1 MYPGDIL
8 DIKVE
13 FKEFKDFKE
22 RRKNKNLNSG
32 ILNNLKKEL
41 VNVHVLFV
49 LPYRSVFV
57 FVLLNKENIFLEK
70 ELSFYCVIKEGRS
83 LFVFQEV
90 LQRVCPSWRRETI
103 AMR

>member
-8 DIKVE
+8 DVKVE

-41 VNVHVLFV
+41 VNVHVNFSSCHNGQYL
-49 LPYRSVFV
+49 
-57 FVLLNKENIFLEK
+57 
-70 ELSFYCVIKEGRS
+70 
-83 LFVFQEV
+83 
-90 LQRVCPSWRRETI
+90 
-103 AMR
+103 

>member
-41 VNVHVLFV
+41 VMFMYFFLSCHTGQYLYLF
-49 LPYRSVFV
+49 Y
-57 FVLLNKENIFLEK
+57 
-70 ELSFYCVIKEGRS
+70 
-83 LFVFQEV
+83 
-90 LQRVCPSWRRETI
+90 
-103 AMR
+103 